1 MKNNKLL
8 AKLPLEELIIKII
21 LIHAIQEKLILV
33 IKKDKKN
40 DNFQL
45 FLSSFYLIFRK
56 KKLKEKILN
65 LLGI

>member
-45 FLSSFYLIFRK
+45 FPSSFYLIFRK

-65 LLGI
+65 LLDI